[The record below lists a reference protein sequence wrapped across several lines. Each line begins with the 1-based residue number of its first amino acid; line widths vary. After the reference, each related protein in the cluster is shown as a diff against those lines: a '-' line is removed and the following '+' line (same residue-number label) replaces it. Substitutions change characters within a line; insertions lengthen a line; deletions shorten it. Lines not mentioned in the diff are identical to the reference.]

1 MFALETS
8 VEIINYGDIGE
19 RICRKRKELALTQ
32 EQLGAATSLAVSTVN
47 RIENGKSKAGLAS
60 LVQIANALNLSM
72 DELLCGSLDSSVPVY
87 QKEFGALLEGC
98 NAQEIRLLMKISMDV
113 LQSFRSACKQ
123 NEN

>member
-1 MFALETS
+1 MVILE
-8 VEIINYGDIGE
+8 
-19 RICRKRKELALTQ
+19 K
-32 EQLGAATSLAVSTVN
+32 
-47 RIENGKSKAGLAS
+47 GLAS

-98 NAQEIRLLMKISMDV
+98 SAQEIRLLMKISMDV